1 MLKCLFS
8 PKLAPPRPSWPHRKP
23 PLRLGGSLLA
33 GRSAANS
40 YGLRQVLQPGER
52 PCPLVPTVSFSLIFL
67 AATCNCIY
75 TTPTPNRP
83 APPGW
88 GLGLC
93 AGWGWVLRGSR
104 LAGVKRDTRREARAQ
119 SMCCARGVRAF
130 YVHDIHTADA
140 FLHTPYAFLFP
151 KYMTALTH
159 SVRRGSL
166 FHARTHTHNTGHRY
180 EVGGHA
186 R

>member
-1 MLKCLFS
+1 MMGAWKTSTPRHPHFETQS
-8 PKLAPPRPSWPHRKP
+8 SAQVGGMYTVRRPHAERSRKNRAPAKH
-23 PLRLGGSLLA
+23 
-33 GRSAANS
+33 SA
-40 YGLRQVLQPGER
+40 
-52 PCPLVPTVSFSLIFL
+52 CPLVPTVSFSLIFL

-140 FLHTPYAFLFP
+140 FLVPPYPLRVLIPQIHDCSYTQRAPRL
-151 KYMTALTH
+151 
-159 SVRRGSL
+159 SL
-166 FHARTHTHNTGHRY
+166 SRTHAHTQHRSQ
-180 EVGGHA
+180 VGGHA